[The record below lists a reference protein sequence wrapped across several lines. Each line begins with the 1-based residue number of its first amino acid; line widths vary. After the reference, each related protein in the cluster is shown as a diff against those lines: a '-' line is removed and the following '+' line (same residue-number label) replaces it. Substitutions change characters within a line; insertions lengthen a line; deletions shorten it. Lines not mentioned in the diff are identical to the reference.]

1 MGNQEQMTPNTASG
15 AGPDTA
21 SGAEELAAGPVSG
34 HRDRG
39 LRAWLRTRS
48 RAARLVMT
56 STAALTAVVVAL
68 LALSVTSGGG
78 APKAS
83 AGQPPRP
90 APAFSLAVL
99 GHPGQHLSLASYSGR
114 PLILNFFASWCAPCQ
129 RETPLIAQ
137 YYQAAHGRVT
147 ILGIDSADSAT
158 KAEAF
163 IRKAGVHYPV
173 VSAPIA
179 TALSYQ
185 APVLPVTFFLDGRH
199 RIVRTIYGAVTRAEL
214 NSGVAMMTAASGR
227 G

>member
-1 MGNQEQMTPNTASG
+1 MGNQEQMT
-15 AGPDTA
+15 PDTA

-39 LRAWLRTRS
+39 PRAWLRTRS

-83 AGQPPRP
+83 AAQPPRP

-99 GHPGQHLSLASYSGR
+99 GHPGQHLALASYSGH

-129 RETPLIAQ
+129 RETPLIARFYRAQ
-137 YYQAAHGRVT
+137 RQRVT
-147 ILGIDSADSAT
+147 IVGVDANDSAS
-158 KAEAF
+158 KAVTF
-163 IRKAGVHYPV
+163 TRKAGVSYPV
-173 VSAPIA
+173 VSDPPPM
-179 TALSYQ
+179 TTTLTYGVPALP
-185 APVLPVTFFLDGRH
+185 ATFFLNARH
-199 RIVRTIYGAVTRAEL
+199 QIVKSVYGAVTLAEL
-214 NSGVAMMTAASGR
+214 NSGVALMTAASGR
-227 G
+227 S

>member
-1 MGNQEQMTPNTASG
+1 MVPHPEPGG
-15 AGPDTA
+15 
-21 SGAEELAAGPVSG
+21 
-34 HRDRG
+34 
-39 LRAWLRTRS
+39 
-48 RAARLVMT
+48 RLVLT
-56 STAALTAVVVAL
+56 STAALTAVIVAL
-68 LALSVTSGGG
+68 LALSATSGSP
-78 APKAS
+78 PKA
-83 AGQPPRP
+83 AAAQPPRP

-99 GHPGQHLSLASYSGR
+99 GHPGQHLSLASYSGH

-129 RETPLIAQ
+129 RETPLIAR
-137 YYQAAHGRVT
+137 YFRAAHGRVT

-163 IRKAGVHYPV
+163 IRQAGVQYPV

-185 APVLPVTFFLDGRH
+185 APVLPVTFFLNSRH

-214 NSGVAMMTAASGR
+214 NSGVAMMTSASGR

>member
-1 MGNQEQMTPNTASG
+1 MGKQEQMTSSTAGGG
-15 AGPDTA
+15 AD
-21 SGAEELAAGPVSG
+21 ELAAGPASG
-34 HRDRG
+34 RPDRG

-56 STAALTAVVVAL
+56 TTAALTAVVVAL
-68 LALSVTSGGG
+68 LALSATSGGT
-78 APKAS
+78 PKA
-83 AGQPPRP
+83 AAAQPPRP

-99 GHPGQHLSLASYSGR
+99 GHPGQHLSLASYTGH

-129 RETPLIAQ
+129 RETPLIARF
-137 YYQAAHGRVT
+137 YRAAHGRVT
-147 ILGIDSADSAT
+147 ILCIDSADSAT

-173 VSAPIA
+173 VSAPIS

-185 APVLPVTFFLDGRH
+185 APVLPVTFFLNGRH
-199 RIVRTIYGAVTRAEL
+199 RIVRTIYGPVTQAEL
-214 NSGVAMMTAASGR
+214 NSGVTMMTAANGR